1 MVSRFVAPGPAVRA
15 PFAAILLTGCV
26 LSLGACASLDPG
38 QAPAVLAESSAPAAV
53 SGYDWFLNTDA
64 DQASLAYGLKDSDDV
79 RLGLECQRGAGRVEL
94 SAEAAKG
101 VREIYLESGGDTD
114 RFAAQGEPS
123 ELHDGDFLTAAA
135 KTDAPIFQRFRRV
148 GWLAKWQGDRREMYA
163 AHAESLPA
171 IDRFFSFCG

>member
-101 VREIYLESGGDTD
+101 VREIYL
-114 RFAAQGEPS
+114 
-123 ELHDGDFLTAAA
+123 
-135 KTDAPIFQRFRRV
+135 
-148 GWLAKWQGDRREMYA
+148 
-163 AHAESLPA
+163 
-171 IDRFFSFCG
+171 